1 MVAHLLEFLRSLTNP
16 DKLIVLL
23 STSMTGWL
31 GYLLLFLIVFAESG
45 LLVGFFLP
53 GDSLLFTVGIVAGA
67 GRLRIGTIIA
77 MLAVASIA
85 GDGIGF
91 LLGNTV
97 GYRLFQ
103 NSRSRLFRREYLD
116 RTHAFYERHGGKTII
131 YAKFVPIIRTFAA
144 FIAGVGKMNYARF
157 LTFNIVGAVGWVSLM
172 TTLGYKLGGIP
183 FVRQN
188 FEKVVLLII
197 ALSLVP
203 VALQILKS
211 RKSSDQQKQLE
222 VNTSAAD

>member
-1 MVAHLLEFLRSLTNP
+1 MHFIEILRSLTNP
-16 DKLIVLL
+16 DKLIALL
-23 STSMTGWL
+23 STNMTGWI
-31 GYLLLFLIVFAESG
+31 GYVLLFLVVFAESG

-67 GRLRIGTIIA
+67 GKLEIGTIIV
-77 MLAVASIA
+77 MLAAASIL

-91 LLGNTV
+91 LLGSTL

-103 NSRSRLFRREYLD
+103 NSNSRIFRREYLD

-144 FIAGVGKMNYARF
+144 FIAGVGKMHYARF
-157 LTFNIVGAVGWVSLM
+157 LTFNVVGAVGWVTLM
-172 TTLGYKLGGIP
+172 VCLGYKLGGIA
-183 FVRQN
+183 VIRQN

-197 ALSLVP
+197 AISLLPAVMQ
-203 VALQILKS
+203 VLHS
-211 RKSSDQQKQLE
+211 RKAHKQEAPLE